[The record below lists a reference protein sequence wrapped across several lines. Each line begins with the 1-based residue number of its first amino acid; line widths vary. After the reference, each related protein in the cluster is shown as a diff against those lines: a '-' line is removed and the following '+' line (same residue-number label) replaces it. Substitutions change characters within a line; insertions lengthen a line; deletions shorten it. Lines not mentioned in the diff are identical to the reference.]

1 MEDTKSAMADK
12 SLKSKTIKGV
22 GWSSVDSIAQHTVS
36 FVVSIVLARLLS
48 PDDYGLLGLVGIFTA
63 VCQTLILGGFSSA
76 LIRKKDITDDDYNT
90 AFIVNLG
97 MSLLLYGVV
106 FLGAPWIADFF
117 QRQELVALVRVAS
130 VSLVIGA
137 FAIVQQTKLTKRID
151 FKTQMKI
158 TLVASIVSGIVGIV
172 LAWHK
177 WGVWALVAQQIT
189 SNLFRTVLLCLSN
202 RWFPKLRFS
211 LKSFH
216 ELFGFGWKLMVSGL
230 LDTVWKDLYQGV
242 VGKFYSP
249 GTLGQYTRAKHFSVL
264 FSSNLTHVIQRV
276 TYPVL
281 SNIQDDKERMVAAYR
296 KIIKLTMFATLFC
309 MFALGAVSTPL
320 LNCLIGAKWHEASTY
335 LPFICFIGA
344 FYPLHAINLNMLQ
357 VQGRS
362 DIFLILEICKK
373 TLGLVPLFVGAFV
386 GIIPMLCTS
395 ILTNFLSFFLNSYY
409 TGKKL
414 GYSSWR
420 QLEDIAL
427 SFTIALVTAIAVF
440 SLQYLPL
447 SYWLILPLQ
456 IVVWIGLF
464 WGLCLIFQSA
474 EYKEMLNIAFSMLRK
489 KKAC

>member
-1 MEDTKSAMADK
+1 MAEG
-12 SLKSKTIKGV
+12 LKSKTIKGV
-22 GWSSVDSIAQHTVS
+22 GWSSVDNIAQNAVA

-63 VCQTLILGGFSSA
+63 VCHTLIIGGFSSA
-76 LIRKKDITDDDYNT
+76 LIRKKNITDDDYNT
-90 AFIVNLG
+90 VFIVNLG

-106 FLGAPWIADFF
+106 FWGAPWIADFF
-117 QRQELVALVRVAS
+117 QRQELVALVRVTS

-137 FAIVQQTKLTKRID
+137 FAIVQQTKLTKRLD

-158 TLVASIVSGIVGIV
+158 SLSASVVSGGIGIA
-172 LAWHK
+172 LALHK
-177 WGVWALVAQQIT
+177 WGVWALVAQQI
-189 SNLFRTVLLCLSN
+189 SLNLMKTILLCLSN
-202 RWFPKLRFS
+202 RWLPKLRFS

-230 LDTVWKDLYQGV
+230 LDTLWKDLYQGV
-242 VGKFYSP
+242 VGKFHSP
-249 GTLGQYTRAKHFSVL
+249 GKLGQYTRAKHFSVL
-264 FSSNLTHVIQRV
+264 FSSNLTSVIQRV

-281 SNIQDDKERMVAAYR
+281 SNIQDEPERMIAAYR

-362 DIFLILEICKK
+362 DLFLILEVCKK
-373 TLGLVPLFVGAFV
+373 ALGLVPLFVGAFV

-427 SFTIALVTAIAVF
+427 SFTIAMITGIVVF

-447 SYWLILPLQ
+447 SYWFILPLQ

-464 WGLCLIFQSA
+464 WGLCVILKPA
-474 EYKEMLNIAFSMLRK
+474 EYKEMLDIAFSMLK
-489 KKAC
+489 KSKKA

>member
-1 MEDTKSAMADK
+1 MAEG
-12 SLKSKTIKGV
+12 LKSKTVKGV
-22 GWSSVDSIAQHTVS
+22 GWSSVDSIAQNAVS

-63 VCQTLILGGFSSA
+63 VCHTLIIGGFSSA

-97 MSLLLYGVV
+97 MSLLLYALV

-117 QRQELVALVRVAS
+117 QRQELVALVRVTS

-158 TLVASIVSGIVGIV
+158 SLAASVVSGGIGIA
-172 LAWHK
+172 LAWHE
-177 WGVWALVAQQIT
+177 WGVWALVAQQI
-189 SNLFRTVLLCLSN
+189 SLNLLKTILLCLSN

-230 LDTVWKDLYQGV
+230 LDTLWKDLYQGV

-281 SNIQDDKERMVAAYR
+281 SNIQDDQERMVAAYR

-309 MFALGAVSTPL
+309 MFALGAVSEPL
-320 LNCLIGAKWHEASTY
+320 LNCLIGSKWHEASTY
-335 LPFICFIGA
+335 LPYICFIGA

-373 TLGLVPLFVGAFV
+373 SLGLVPLFVGAFV

-395 ILTNFLSFFLNSYY
+395 ILTNFLCFFLNSYY

-427 SFTIALVTAIAVF
+427 SFTIALITAIAVF

-447 SYWLILPLQ
+447 SYWFILPLQ

-464 WGLCLIFQSA
+464 WGLCVIFQSA
-474 EYKEMLNIAFSMLRK
+474 EYKEMLNIAFSMLK
-489 KKAC
+489 KKKQDC

>member
-1 MEDTKSAMADK
+1 MAEG
-12 SLKSKTIKGV
+12 LKSKTVKGI
-22 GWSSVDSIAQHTVS
+22 GWSSVDNIAQNAVA

-63 VCQTLILGGFSSA
+63 VCHTLIIGGFSSA

-97 MSLLLYGVV
+97 MSLLLYSVV

-117 QRQELVALVRVAS
+117 QRQELVALVRVTS

-158 TLVASIVSGIVGIV
+158 TLVASIVSGGIGIA

-177 WGVWALVAQQIT
+177 WGVWALVAQQI
-189 SNLFRTVLLCLSN
+189 SLNLLKTILLCLSN

-230 LDTVWKDLYQGV
+230 LDTLWKDLYQGV

-395 ILTNFLSFFLNSYY
+395 ILTNFLCFFLNSYY

-447 SYWLILPLQ
+447 SYWFILPLQ

-464 WGLCLIFQSA
+464 WGLCVIFQSA

-489 KKAC
+489 KKQAC